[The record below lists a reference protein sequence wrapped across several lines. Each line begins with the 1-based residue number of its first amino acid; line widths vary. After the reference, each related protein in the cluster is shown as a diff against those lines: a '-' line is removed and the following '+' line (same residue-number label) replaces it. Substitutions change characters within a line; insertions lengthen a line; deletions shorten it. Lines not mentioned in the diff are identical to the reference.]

1 MKPVIYFNILQH
13 RDYIC
18 YRMHVLAVSCLSQ
31 KSIWGMRSDF
41 NQKGQIPP
49 TGATSIETTFI
60 TVNIRSL
67 ANNQNEY

>member
-1 MKPVIYFNILQH
+1 MSALSESFTQIVIIISV
-13 RDYIC
+13 R
-18 YRMHVLAVSCLSQ
+18 AVSCLSQ